1 MARFI
6 SFLAAI
12 VVLLSASTEIASF
25 AIDHQSWLQENYNR
39 ARDYLA
45 TWAQPEP
52 AAPKRCDTACPPPA
66 LQAEAPRCD
75 TIEPLGKK
83 VLCYLTIP
91 KADNACPKDCEQKG
105 KPPLPPDWIRSGK
118 KSGVA
123 SAGQPQ

>member
-12 VVLLSASTEIASF
+12 VVLLSASAEIASF

-39 ARDYLA
+39 ARDTVA
-45 TWAQPEP
+45 NWMKPELV
-52 AAPKRCDTACPPPA
+52 AAGKSCNSACLPRA
-66 LQAEAPRCD
+66 QAEAPRCD

-83 VLCYLTIP
+83 VLCYLTLP
-91 KADNACPKDCEQKG
+91 QAQESCPKDCAQKG

-118 KSGVA
+118 KSGMA
-123 SAGQPQ
+123 SAGQ